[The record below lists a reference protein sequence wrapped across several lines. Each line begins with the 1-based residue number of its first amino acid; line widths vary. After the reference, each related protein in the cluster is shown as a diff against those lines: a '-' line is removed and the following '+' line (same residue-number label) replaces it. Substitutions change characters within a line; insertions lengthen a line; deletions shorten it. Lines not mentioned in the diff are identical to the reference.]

1 MSHNVCILETSFIVK
16 EGLRQIVSS
25 LNDFRILGHFESFAG
40 LENSSMLNR
49 SNLLV
54 CNPDLVKNDRTLAKL
69 RIRNPELKVLV
80 VDQER
85 SSYKDYFTPA
95 SVDGYIFL
103 CCDTEEVLKALLSVA
118 KGEKFF
124 CEKAL
129 DYMLAKK
136 ESLAGCNP
144 INLSERELEILSLI
158 VKGNSSKEIS
168 DLLYVSF
175 HTVATH
181 RKNICRKLKVSK
193 VGELIAAA
201 HKLGLVK

>member
-1 MSHNVCILETSFIVK
+1 MGHNVCILETSFIVK

-25 LNDFRILGHFESFAG
+25 ISDFNILGHFESFSG
-40 LENSSMLNR
+40 LEHSSMLRR

-69 RIRNPELKVLV
+69 RIKNPELKVLV

-136 ESLAGCNP
+136 EGPAGCNP
-144 INLSERELEILSLI
+144 VNLSERELEILSLI
-158 VKGNSSKEIS
+158 VNGNSSKEIS
-168 DLLYVSF
+168 ELLYVSF

-201 HKLGLVK
+201 HKLGLAK